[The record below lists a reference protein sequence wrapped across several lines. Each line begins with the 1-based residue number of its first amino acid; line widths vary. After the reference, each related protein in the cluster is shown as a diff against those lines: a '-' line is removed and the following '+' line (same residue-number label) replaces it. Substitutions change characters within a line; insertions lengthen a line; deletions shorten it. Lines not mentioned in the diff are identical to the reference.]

1 MPPAIDSQP
10 LDLIPN
16 CNFFFLDE
24 KEDTR
29 KYVKNDVNL
38 TINQ

>member
-16 CNFFFLDE
+16 CNFFLDE